1 MRQSS
6 SALREAF
13 SAALIPPSWSS
24 RNPFRFP
31 PWTARCHSAE
41 RSDPTPEHST
51 RNGLPQIFKRGVPEY
66 RLLHRTP
73 GQHMAGQHCFKLT
86 STQMP
91 FVLPGLGLRTLSILL
106 QEFRDLLWHRYSL
119 TVIENDCVVH
129 ACPFR
134 FLWKGTHLRCRHSAK
149 YCKPSWN

>member
-13 SAALIPPSWSS
+13 SAALIPPSWRS

-51 RNGLPQIFKRGVPEY
+51 PQRPSADFQERGSRVQTAPPDARPTYGWTAPFQTHFYSDAFCPAWPGPAHAFDPAPEILRPPLTLILAHHYKKRLCRSCLSLPLPAERNTPALPAQRQI
-66 RLLHRTP
+66 L
-73 GQHMAGQHCFKLT
+73 
-86 STQMP
+86 
-91 FVLPGLGLRTLSILL
+91 
-106 QEFRDLLWHRYSL
+106 
-119 TVIENDCVVH
+119 
-129 ACPFR
+129 
-134 FLWKGTHLRCRHSAK
+134 
-149 YCKPSWN
+149 